1 MVDRRTLIWCGVW
14 ATAIAGV
21 GVWGDREL
29 RRYELG
35 GTDREGWQ
43 PMFWPFRPDAHPPGR
58 AWYRGDTEVYVR
70 VKFDLC
76 SDCETGVIS
85 DEAVDRA
92 TDIDLLDSSY
102 RALAPGNKIQITDLF
117 GRSRRYRLGTWYGGS
132 YLAEGIAVAYKCD
145 LVTAIVV
152 ANVEDPETRQSAI
165 RFLESNTPQVWVN
178 KQLDGR

>member
-1 MVDRRTLIWCGVW
+1 MVDRRTLIWWGVS
-14 ATAIAGV
+14 ATSFAGV
-21 GVWGDREL
+21 GIWGNREL
-29 RRYELG
+29 ERYELG
-35 GTDREGWQ
+35 GTDREGWA
-43 PMFWPFRPDAHPPGR
+43 PMFWPFRPDAHPKGR

-70 VKFDLC
+70 VKFDIC
-76 SDCETGVIS
+76 SDCETGIVS

-92 TDIDLLDSSY
+92 TDIDLMDAKY
-102 RALAPGNKIQITDLF
+102 QALGPGATIQITDLF
-117 GRSRRYRLGTWYGGS
+117 GRARRYRLRSWYGLS

-152 ANVEDPETRQSAI
+152 ANVEDAAVRKAAI